1 MTTIDNDILLLERF
15 INEEKEQL
23 NEIVGIAALV
33 KGIASVLSIPV
44 VLQILATALQ
54 KVNELNIKFYLPRV
68 QLDEVTLKSLL
79 NQRGPES
86 SVGTDDIKDSP
97 ESVKYIIEF
106 INKYGMN
113 AGRALN
119 RYNEQEPLEFAKRS
133 KEDQAKRNTRGEI
146 SANDPT
152 YQLSLI
158 LNAIQQNMQLIIDE
172 AFETVSSAVIES
184 INTLTPVD
192 LNLDRSYYSAVVK
205 GLSKVILFAVVGASM
220 FQTADTEGAKNVAE
234 QGLGLFKKFKNGKKF
249 YNFLNELEMFLAQV
263 SAFIGDATAA
273 AQLAS
278 ITEFNLTVKAV
289 IKIKEKIK
297 EKKKIISEKF
307 GDFDLL
313 KFLVELEAKIADY
326 FKEGNIRP
334 PSFQDVL
341 DDAKKTAD
349 AKARQAAQAGTDYH
363 GSPVDYSSLVD
374 NFLRQ
379 YIRMLLS

>member
-1 MTTIDNDILLLERF
+1 MLNVEKDILFLEQF
-15 INEEKEQL
+15 INEEKKQL
-23 NEIVGIAALV
+23 NEVVEIAALV
-33 KGIASVLSIPV
+33 KGIASILSIPV

-54 KVNELNIKFYLPRV
+54 KINEKSIKYYFPRV

-79 NQRGPES
+79 YPRGPES
-86 SVGTDDIKDSP
+86 SVGPEDIKDSP

-133 KEDQAKRNTRGEI
+133 KEDQEKRNTRGEI
-146 SANDPT
+146 SANDPL

-172 AFETVSSAVIES
+172 GFETVSSAVIES
-184 INTLTPVD
+184 INILTPVD
-192 LNLDRSYYSAVVK
+192 LNLNRSYYSAVVK
-205 GLSKVILFAVVGASM
+205 GLSKVILFAIVGASM
-220 FQTADTEGAKNVAE
+220 FQSVGTEEAKNVAE
-234 QGLGLFKKFKNGKKF
+234 KGLGLFKKFKNGKKF
-249 YNFLNELEMFLAQV
+249 YDFLNELEMFLTQV
-263 SAFIGDATAA
+263 SAFIGDASAA

-278 ITEFNLTVKAV
+278 ITEFKLTVKAI
-289 IKIKEKIK
+289 IKINKKIK

-307 GDFDLL
+307 GRFDLDE
-313 KFLVELEAKIADY
+313 FLVELEASVIDY
-326 FKEGNIRP
+326 FREGNIRP

-341 DDAKKTAD
+341 DDAKKSAD
-349 AKARQAAQAGTDYH
+349 AKARQASLAGTDMH
-363 GSPVDYSSLVD
+363 GSPVDYSLVD

-379 YIRMLLS
+379 YIKMLLS